1 MRVDH
6 SLGGFCASSASRR
19 CLAAVTTATVAAPE
33 VACSRS
39 TKCCPSVRPFIR
51 PSVCMNEW
59 CFMVLRLEVAAG
71 WLAVRRPCIEETRFF
86 AQSFFLD
93 SLSLS
98 LPRLAHRSFSSFDSV
113 PLLLRHVDPILH
125 VLKVAFSLIIA
136 IRSRHRLFSRH
147 SPPTLFSQFTPFS
160 IVAKLAKIRPTTTTT
175 PEDILLEFIVH
186 KSPHIYTVCTSH
198 SVCGLFFFPAPSYYS
213 FFLFCT
219 VSFFLAVQFLPSNR
233 ASRSLARTRNSAWG
247 TAG

>member
-1 MRVDH
+1 MVFYGIEA
-6 SLGGFCASSASRR
+6 GGC
-19 CLAAVTTATVAAPE
+19 
-33 VACSRS
+33 
-39 TKCCPSVRPFIR
+39 
-51 PSVCMNEW
+51 
-59 CFMVLRLEVAAG
+59 G
-71 WLAVRRPCIEETRFF
+71 WLAGCTTTLQRRNSLFRTIVFPRFF
-86 AQSFFLD
+86 
-93 SLSLS
+93 LS